1 MNKTVLNQQVRIPFN
16 TDTNIQSILFLF
28 LYFTAVSLTMILSE
42 YTFLGSNDGLNL
54 LAFLVDGESR
64 TLIMS
69 YPLSILISTLYDNMP
84 NVQWYSITI
93 FIYMSVISVLFS
105 IYIAKL
111 KDKYLKITLILLSTI
126 ILIHAWLGITITL
139 MTLLLIVLAVP
150 LIRDHQIAFWSLILL
165 ASFLRINIMVSILP
179 LLVITYLL
187 LFNKESLTIKKV
199 ILILILL
206 SAVLFNKF
214 SPSLDHEYKEWLQYT
229 KARTYFIDLNGQDK
243 KNILSENEKIIS
255 FTWWVQDEIL
265 LPTEKVI
272 QASGSSIDVITDRY
286 TKLNIKDILGIF
298 YHHKLFIFLTL
309 LTIYIVF
316 KEQKNR
322 VRTLYLIFPMG
333 LFTLLIIRDVDRV
346 TFPLVL
352 LWSMLIVLKLFKD
365 QKITLLK
372 SFLLIAALVLLVE
385 LPVSR
390 IIHYQDRENLK
401 KEFLDLTNKYSM
413 KYEIPYSFPR
423 DYDSNLGKVL
433 NQNHFFNEG
442 QWVSVANDKLLLPS
456 WIIRHPYFY
465 KSYDISTKD
474 EKRKYKTYYEFLM
487 NENTGFIGSKRSDS
501 LINTTILK
509 MYDKHYFVQKDCH
522 HMIKT
527 VDESEHFS
535 ITKIIEKCEK

>member
-1 MNKTVLNQQVRIPFN
+1 MINVLNRHIN
-16 TDTNIQSILFLF
+16 TLFKIDIKIQSVLVLF
-28 LYFTAVSLTMILSE
+28 LYFTTVSLSMILSG

-54 LAFLVDGESR
+54 LTFLVDGESR

-69 YPLSILISTLYDNMP
+69 YPLSILISTLYDKVP
-84 NVQWYSITI
+84 HVQWYSITI
-93 FIYMSVISVLFS
+93 FMYMSVISVLFS
-105 IYIAKL
+105 IYITKL
-111 KDKYLKITLILLSTI
+111 KDKHLQIILILLSTV

-165 ASFLRINIMVSILP
+165 ASFLRINMMVSLLP
-179 LLVITYLL
+179 LLGIIYLL

-199 ILILILL
+199 ITILILL
-206 SAVLFNKF
+206 SAVLFNNF
-214 SPSLDHEYKEWLQYT
+214 SPSLDHDYKEWLQYT
-229 KARTYFIDLNGQDK
+229 KARAYFIDLNGIDK
-243 KNILSENEKIIS
+243 KDILSEDEKIIS
-255 FTWWVQDEIL
+255 YTWWVQDEVL

-272 QASGSSIDVITDRY
+272 QSSGSSINAITDRV
-286 TKLNIKDILGIF
+286 TNLNIKDILGIF
-298 YHHKLFIFLTL
+298 YRHKLFIFLVL

-322 VRTLYLIFPMG
+322 DRILYLLFSIG
-333 LFTLLIIRDVDRV
+333 LLTLPIIRDVDRV
-346 TFPLVL
+346 TFPLVF
-352 LWSMLIVLKLFKD
+352 LWSILIFLKLLKE

-390 IIHYQDRENLK
+390 VIHYQDRENFK
-401 KEFLDLTNKYSM
+401 NEFLDLANKHPM

-433 NQNHFFNEG
+433 NQNHFFNEH
-442 QWVSVANDKLLLPS
+442 QWISVYNDKLLLPS

-487 NENTGFIGSKRSDS
+487 DENTGFIGSKRSNS
-501 LINTTILK
+501 LTNSTILK
-509 MYDKHYFVQKDCH
+509 MYNKYYSVKKNCCH
-522 HMIKT
+522 T
-527 VDESEHFS
+527 VKIIDESEHFS
-535 ITKIIEKCEK
+535 ITQIIEKCEK